1 MTVIKAIDFYGLA
14 HAILGA
20 RPDSDSDIRLLWES
34 ATIQAVEDHSAVAP
48 LLLVDSKP
56 YWRTRVFPEYKAN
69 RPTYR
74 DPLFNDIVRI
84 GLDSSCPKLQVDGL
98 EADDLAGLLV
108 HYHTTLAVKPPLYLI
123 STDTDWCQLVSDYH
137 KVTWVNF
144 GQHLPQVRHERQV
157 LDWAYKRHDVLMT
170 NVTQIVR
177 LKHCLGDTSDNLPPY
192 LGTDLIS
199 LQGHQWLEQ
208 LELAGYNLT
217 ELFSLVKE
225 TYEQLTLGVRTGVSS
240 TVWPY
245 WQVQ

>member
-20 RPDSDSDIRLLWES
+20 RPDSDSDIRSLWES
-34 ATIQAVEDHSAVAP
+34 ATTQAVDNHTQVQP

-56 YWRTRVFPEYKAN
+56 YWRTLVFPEYKAN

-84 GLDSSCPKLQVDGL
+84 GLASSCPKLQVDGL

-108 HYHTTLAVKPPLYLI
+108 KHHCNKGGVNKPYLYLV
-123 STDTDWCQLVSDYH
+123 STDTDWCQLVSDEH

-157 LDWAYKRHDVLMT
+157 LDWAYKRHDILMT

-199 LQGHQWLEQ
+199 LQGCEWLHQ

-217 ELFSLVKE
+217 ELFSLVKD
-225 TYEQLTLGVRTGVSS
+225 TYEQFTTRTRVSLSS
-240 TVWPY
+240 TVSHY
-245 WQVQ
+245 